1 MRVSREPIADIYV
14 RVSTDEQADKG
25 YSQRNQEEMLRKYC
39 ESHSIEIRH
48 VIYEDHSA
56 KTFNR
61 PEWKKLIANLKKNKN
76 RIDLILFTKWDRFS
90 RNAGDAYQMINILRD
105 LNIEPQAIEQ
115 PLDLS
120 IPENKMML
128 AFYLAA
134 PEVENDRRALNVFY
148 GMRRAKKEGRYMGL
162 APVGYKN
169 KVDESGLKFIT
180 PKEPDASVLRW
191 SFEQLAKGLY
201 NTEQIWKK
209 SREKGLKC
217 SKNAFWQMIRNP
229 LYCGKIFIPP
239 FKDEEGYFV
248 EGQHEAIL
256 EEKLFEEVQDILD
269 GRGRKYRLKI
279 DTRNEFP
286 LRGFLI
292 CPKCGKLLTASRSKG
307 RSRYY
312 NYYHCY
318 KGCSLRIGSDKLT
331 ELFEQELGRYKPRK
345 ELLEVY
351 KEILKECYFEQT
363 RDIQTA
369 KKQIF
374 TQLKDFE
381 NRISHIRD
389 LLATDK
395 IDASEYNEIKSQYGI
410 SIDQLNK
417 KFSDVSGRIPDIEE
431 LLKNDISELLKLDG
445 VLSQSSSED
454 LRAFLNILFP
464 EKLIFD
470 GESFT
475 KSKFCPAVKKGY
487 RYIV

>member
-1 MRVSREPIADIYV
+1 MKAGRDPIADLYV

-39 ESHSIEIRH
+39 ESYSITIRN

-61 PEWKKLIANLKKNKN
+61 PEWKKLITNLKKKKN
-76 RIDLILFTKWDRFS
+76 SVDLVLFTKWDRFS
-90 RNAGDAYQMINILRD
+90 RNAGDAYQMINQLRD
-105 LNIEPQAIEQ
+105 LNAEPQAIEQ

-169 KVDESGLKFIT
+169 KIDECGNKYIT
-180 PKEPDASVLRW
+180 PKEPDASNLRW
-191 SFEQLAKGLY
+191 SFEQLAKGIY

-217 SKNAFWQMIRNP
+217 SKNAFWQLIRNP

-256 EEKLFEEVQDILD
+256 SEELFEQVQDTLD

-279 DTRNEFP
+279 ETRNEFP

-292 CPKCGKLLTASRSKG
+292 CPECGKLLTASRSKG
-307 RSRYY
+307 RNKYY

-318 KGCSLRIGSDKLT
+318 KGCSLRIGAEELT
-331 ELFEQELGRYKPRK
+331 ELFKNELRRYIPLK
-345 ELLEVY
+345 EVIEVY
-351 KEILKECYFEQT
+351 KDVLKESYLELT
-363 RDIQTA
+363 KDIQTS
-369 KKQIF
+369 KNQ
-374 TQLKDFE
+374 TSVQLKDLE

-395 IDASEYNEIKSQYGI
+395 IDASEYHEIKNQYST
-410 SIDQLNK
+410 SIDKLNK
-417 KFSDVSGRIPDIEE
+417 KFQEVCGRIPDIEE
-431 LLKNDISELLKLDG
+431 LLKNDVAEFLKLDK
-445 VLSQSSSED
+445 VLQQSSSED
-454 LRAFLNILFP
+454 FRGFLNLIFP
-464 EKLIFD
+464 EKLLFD
-470 GESFT
+470 GISFS
-475 KSKFCPAVKKGY
+475 KSKFCTAVKLGY
-487 RYIV
+487 SYS